1 MSDPVLEAARKLVG
15 DALSELHESLD
26 ELSVE
31 ALNWRPA
38 PDGNSIAAIVTHALL
53 ATRLWLNMAV
63 GRKLPERDRDA
74 EFVATPADAA
84 EFRSWA
90 SGISGECI
98 EALASTK
105 AVNWGTSRKTRGRG
119 GDAPPEVPAAY
130 ALIHA
135 TEHLRGHVDQ
145 VSLMRTLWEARA

>member
-26 ELSVE
+26 GLSVE

-38 PDGNSIAAIVTHALL
+38 PDGNSIAAMATHALL

-63 GRKLPERDRDA
+63 GRKLPDRDRDA
-74 EFVATPADAA
+74 EFRAMPEDAA

-90 SGISGECI
+90 SSVSSECI
-98 EALASTK
+98 EALASK
-105 AVNWGTSRKTRGRG
+105 NAVNWATSRKTRGRG

-145 VSLMRTLWEARA
+145 VSLMRALWESPA